1 MVNNMVGL
9 SNMETRLDSCAFCRQ
24 PAVTNCDKS
33 HKAICIDC
41 LTVVPV
47 SVNISESLIQVV
59 AKKHAPK
66 RHLAKLERIA
76 LERGE

>member
-9 SNMETRLDSCAFCRQ
+9 SKMETRLDNCAFCRQ

-33 HKAICIDC
+33 HKAVCINC

-47 SVNISESLIQVV
+47 TVNISESQIQVV

-66 RHLAKLERIA
+66 RHLAKLERLA